1 MIWVDFAILGL
12 IFISFIT
19 GMLRGVSHEVFSLG
33 FWVLAIWVG
42 LSFSREFSGFLAST
56 ITGPAARIAAS
67 FLILFMITLILGSLI
82 SMLLGEL
89 VKNPDL
95 TFTDR
100 FAGMFFGVARGFIIV
115 FVIVMLGGLTP
126 LPADSWWKESQ
137 FIPPFQSSAIWLRD
151 HIPSGLAGYLNYH

>member
-1 MIWVDFAILGL
+1 MIWVDFAIIGL
-12 IFISFIT
+12 VFISFII
-19 GMLRGVSHEVFSLG
+19 GVLRGVSHEVFSLG

-42 LSFSREFSGFLAST
+42 LSFSREFSGFLAP
-56 ITGPAARIAAS
+56 IIAGPAARIAAS
-67 FLILFMITLILGSLI
+67 FVMLFMVTLILGSLI

-89 VKNPDL
+89 VKNTEL

-100 FAGMFFGVARGFIIV
+100 FAGMFLGVAHGLIIV

-126 LPADSWWKESQ
+126 LPADSWWKESSL
-137 FIPPFQSSAIWLRD
+137 IPPFQSFAIWLRD